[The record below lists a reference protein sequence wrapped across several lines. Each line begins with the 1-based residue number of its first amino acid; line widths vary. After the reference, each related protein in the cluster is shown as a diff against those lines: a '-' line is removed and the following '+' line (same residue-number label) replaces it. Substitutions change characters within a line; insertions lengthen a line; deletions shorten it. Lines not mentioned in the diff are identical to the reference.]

1 MPLYEYSCEKC
12 QKAFEVTQSFSEPP
26 LETCP
31 ECGGSVKK
39 LMSLG
44 GFALKGQGW
53 YTTDYKK
60 STSGSG
66 TGSGSSAGSG
76 GE

>member
-12 QKAFEVTQSFSEPP
+12 KMTFEVTQSFSDPP
-26 LETCP
+26 IEDCP
-31 ECGGSVKK
+31 DCGERVKK

-53 YTTDYKK
+53 YATDYKRNTS
-60 STSGSG
+60 STG
-66 TGSGSSAGSG
+66 TGA
-76 GE
+76 E

>member
-12 QKAFEVTQSFSEPP
+12 QNTFEVTQSFSDAP
-26 LETCP
+26 LEKCPTCHGP
-31 ECGGSVKK
+31 VQK

-44 GFALKGQGW
+44 GFALKGSGW

-60 STSGSG
+60 KSGDG
-66 TGSGSSAGSG
+66 GSSSSSS
-76 GE
+76 